1 MTKLTDNLRIIHNN
15 PFIMAPLF
23 TNFFYSLTES
33 ENNYLFCYL
42 LLPLVLKKDRRNF
55 ILNSKS
61 NSSIH
66 TFKKNQNHL
75 LGIAEDVQ
83 YYKELTHHS
92 MQHAIDNNWL
102 VINDNLS
109 VKTKENPQ
117 NIQINLTSSYNASGK
132 VSNILGDLDV
142 LTIYR
147 LLGIKSV

>member
-1 MTKLTDNLRIIHNN
+1 MTKITDNLRVIHNN

-42 LLPLVLKKDRRNF
+42 LLPLVLKKDRRDF
-55 ILNSKS
+55 ILNSKN

-66 TFKKNQNHL
+66 TFKKNKNRL
-75 LGIAEDVQ
+75 VGLANDVQ

-92 MQHAIDNNWL
+92 MQHAIDNDWL

-109 VKTKENPQ
+109 IKIKENPK
-117 NIQINLTSSYNASGK
+117 NIQRNLTSSYNASEK

>member
-1 MTKLTDNLRIIHNN
+1 MTKITDNLRIIHNN

-23 TNFFYSLTES
+23 TNFFYSLTEA

-66 TFKKNQNHL
+66 TFKKNQSRL
-75 LGIAEDVQ
+75 VGLSDDVQ
-83 YYKELTHHS
+83 YYKELTHNT
-92 MQHAIDNNWL
+92 MQHTIDNNWL

-109 VKTKENPQ
+109 VRVKENPQ
-117 NIQINLTSSYNASGK
+117 NIQRNLTSSYNASEK

-142 LTIYR
+142 LTVYR